1 MGDVCAVRH
10 GETKWSLSGQHTG
23 LTDIPL
29 TENGRRLA
37 AELAPTLTAHRFAA
51 VFVSP
56 LSRARETCRL
66 AGFGDVAQIEPDLIE
81 WNYGEYEGL
90 TTAQIQAKQPGWM
103 IFRDGAPGGESPKDV
118 AARVDR
124 LIVRIRKIAGDVAI
138 FSHGHILRVFAARW
152 IGLPPEA
159 GCHFLL
165 NTGTVC
171 VLGHYRDEPAIRIWN
186 GPLVAP
192 KS

>member
-1 MGDVCAVRH
+1 MRGYRIPIGAIVDWMNEKLVR
-10 GETKWSLSGQHTG
+10 TG
-23 LTDIPL
+23 RCCH
-29 TENGRRLA
+29 E
-37 AELAPTLTAHRFAA
+37 
-51 VFVSP
+51 
-56 LSRARETCRL
+56 
-66 AGFGDVAQIEPDLIE
+66 
-81 WNYGEYEGL
+81 
-90 TTAQIQAKQPGWM
+90 
-103 IFRDGAPGGESPKDV
+103 
-118 AARVDR
+118 